1 VDLINNVA
9 ISDREPTQ
17 QTEAVS
23 RELMAAA
30 AAQLAKLE
38 AIVAEDVAAVNAM
51 AASAGVAHVG

>member
-1 VDLINNVA
+1 MLPSQNVGELLTRLPGISFTTDDDNLINNVA

-30 AAQLAKLE
+30 ARYKKKF
-38 AIVAEDVAAVNAM
+38 
-51 AASAGVAHVG
+51 